1 MIPLEGRRLMETSKI
16 IRILCLCLFVIS
28 IISCTKKEKEYDGYR
43 LIADDKIHIGMEAKT
58 VFVTDFSKNFKAT
71 KDEVTQIH
79 VSYSDPKDLTWLDEF
94 PHLNSLLIHSDY
106 YRGDTEIR
114 IHSSTVKEIFLGITD
129 YEDRLPGV
137 FTPRVTLLDCPNLVK
152 FSADRES
159 RPTFACV
166 PNMPKLVHLDMRDGS
181 MPRDFD
187 LPLKSQKEF
196 NMGYVTC
203 IEDGKLFIPN
213 RVEKLDLLAVRFH
226 SYPPQ
231 DEKTMFERCLKLKN
245 LKYLALNMPNSVL
258 ELNRIRD
265 LPKLRGLY
273 LEAKTII
280 DDGNGF
286 VNMPQ
291 LEYIHFIFGV
301 DGINQKYPSFNLFI
315 KEKRAVSIGG
325 NSWADSNSFYKIMD
339 DNIRKLHGRKFSHF
353 LDTSDNFH
361 GPF

>member
-1 MIPLEGRRLMETSKI
+1 MGRIKI
-16 IRILCLCLFVIS
+16 ARTLCLCLLFIS
-28 IISCTKKEKEYDGYR
+28 ILSCTKHEKAYDGYR
-43 LIADDKIHIGMEAKT
+43 IIGDDLVHTGIDART

-71 KDEVTQIH
+71 KEEVTEIA
-79 VSYSDPKDLTWLDEF
+79 VEYSAPTDLTWLDEF
-94 PHLNSLLIHSDY
+94 PHLDTLYIYADR

-114 IHSSTVKEIFLGITD
+114 IHSNTVKKIILGISFLEE
-129 YEDRLPGV
+129 YLPGM
-137 FTPRVTLLDCPNLVK
+137 FTPRITLLDCPNLIR
-152 FSADRES
+152 FSCDRYS
-159 RPTFACV
+159 RPTFTCV

-273 LEAKTII
+273 LAVKTFI

-286 VNMPQ
+286 INMPQ
-291 LEYIHFIFGV
+291 LEYISFNFGV
-301 DGINQKYPSFNLFI
+301 GGVKRSYPSFNLFI
-315 KEKRAVSIGG
+315 KEKRAVIIAGTTWNEG
-325 NSWADSNSFYKIMD
+325 RAIKKIMD

-353 LDTSDNFH
+353 LDTKSDFH